1 MSEGNTI
8 ARMEREKKNFK
19 DIFRMVQG
27 KLGKD
32 ILGVLQASMT

>member
-1 MSEGNTI
+1 MSERNTI
-8 ARMEREKKNFK
+8 VRMEEEKKILK

-32 ILGVLQASMT
+32 ILGVHPASMT